1 MPDLTPFEKLQPCLL
16 DRLTDDSPGRVQ
28 ESRGERVISLARYK
42 DAVMRDLLWLFN
54 TSVYPKSSEIYR
66 YPLAASSVMNFGCRN
81 LCGLTL
87 GSIDLL
93 EWESHLLTVI
103 RQFEPRI
110 IPQSASVR
118 ASVDQWNRHP
128 LSFDIRGE
136 LWAKP
141 IPEHIWLKTAIDLD
155 TGRFLFGDR
164 LHE

>member
-16 DRLTDDSPGRVQ
+16 DRLTDESPGRAV
-28 ESRGERVISLARYK
+28 EGRSERVISLARYK
-42 DAVMRDLLWLFN
+42 EAVMRDLLWLFN
-54 TSVYPKSSEIYR
+54 STAHPPGSEIYD
-66 YPLAASSVMNFGCRN
+66 YPAAASSVMNFGCRS

-93 EWESHLLTVI
+93 EWERHLLMVI
-103 RQFEPRI
+103 RNFEPRI
-110 IPQSASVR
+110 IPQTTSVR

-128 LSFDIRGE
+128 LSFDVRGE

-141 IPEHIWLKTAIDLD
+141 VPEQIWLKTAVDMN

-164 LHE
+164 LNE

>member
-16 DRLTDDSPGRVQ
+16 DRLTDDSPGYAQ
-28 ESRGERVISLARYK
+28 ESRGERVISLTRYK
-42 DAVMRDLLWLFN
+42 EAVMRDLLWLFN
-54 TSVYPKSSEIYR
+54 TTAHPPGAEIYQF
-66 YPLAASSVMNFGCRN
+66 PAAAASVMNFGCRN

-87 GSIDLL
+87 GSLDLL
-93 EWESHLLTVI
+93 EWERHLLSVI
-103 RQFEPRI
+103 RTFEPRI
-110 IPQSASVR
+110 IPHTASVR
-118 ASVDQWNRHP
+118 GAVDQWNRNP

-141 IPEHIWLKTAIDLD
+141 IPEQVWLKTAVDLD